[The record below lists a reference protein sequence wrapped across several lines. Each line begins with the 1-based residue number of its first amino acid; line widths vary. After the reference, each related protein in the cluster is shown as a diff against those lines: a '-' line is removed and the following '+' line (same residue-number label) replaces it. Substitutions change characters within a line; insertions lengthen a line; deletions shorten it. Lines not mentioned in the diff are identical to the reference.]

1 MKQNLGT
8 LDRSARILLGL
19 ALIGLG
25 WLANSY
31 WGLLGLI
38 PLVTGMVGFC
48 PGYCTLK
55 LDTRGW
61 RSCK

>member
-25 WLANSY
+25 WLAGSY

-38 PLVTGMVGFC
+38 PLITGMA
-48 PGYCTLK
+48 GYCPLK
-55 LDTRGW
+55 LDPRGW